1 MGIYHPETDTGISTK
16 FEGETGY
23 DKSTMPKRT
32 RSLNLTWLVINPV
45 EILLSIFSFLDSLAL
60 VPVLKFHPGIYFL
73 LIVLLVIQAQL
84 EMIQGTAVFIPPNQ
98 QCHY

>member
-1 MGIYHPETDTGISTK
+1 M
-16 FEGETGY
+16 
-23 DKSTMPKRT
+23 T
-32 RSLNLTWLVINPV
+32 RARCQREHGPLTLLVINPV

-84 EMIQGTAVFIPPNQ
+84 EIIQDTAVLFLQISSVVIDNVDAI
-98 QCHY
+98 